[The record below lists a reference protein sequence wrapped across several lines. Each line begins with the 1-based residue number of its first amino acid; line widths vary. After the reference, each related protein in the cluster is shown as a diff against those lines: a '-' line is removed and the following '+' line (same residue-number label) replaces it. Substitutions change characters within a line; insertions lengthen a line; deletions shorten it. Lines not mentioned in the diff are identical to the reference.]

1 MKEFEYGLKVGRGSL
16 VFTQRALRESLGP
29 WSMILPHLDRL
40 SARKELELVASIDYL
55 LGKKDVELTPP
66 LKAAIATDFV
76 YSENKLVISDAE
88 FLIGL
93 QQGGGQSGQEREERQ

>member
-66 LKAAIATDFV
+66 LKAAIAADFV

-88 FLIGL
+88 FLLGL
-93 QQGGGQSGQEREERQ
+93 TQQGGGNEEKKEQ

>member
-1 MKEFEYGLKVGRGSL
+1 MKEFEYGVKVGRGSL

-40 SARKELELVASIDYL
+40 SARRELELVASIDYL

-66 LKAAIATDFV
+66 LKAAIAADFV

-93 QQGGGQSGQEREERQ
+93 QQGESNAQERKEQ